1 MAVADDVLAR
11 AARWVEDAPVAL
23 ATVVGT
29 TGSAPRPV
37 GSAMVVSSDGEVA
50 GSVSGGCVEAA
61 VFDLAE
67 TTLASGQPCLRSF
80 GVATD
85 DVVAVGLT
93 CGGRIEVLVQRLDHV
108 DDLQEL
114 QQRVAE
120 GRPVALV
127 TVVEHPDAA
136 VVGARVV
143 VDRAGTTDPGPARRL
158 TPSLHAT
165 LVDRASALL
174 SAGES
179 GDVTCGSDGSLL
191 AQGVRAFV
199 QVWAPRPRLIV
210 YGAVDFAG
218 ALAGVGRF
226 LGDQVTV
233 CDARPTFTTAARFPD
248 AHEVVVDWPHRHLRA
263 EAEAGRIDARTAVC
277 VLTHDARFDVPVLQ
291 AALSL
296 PHVGYVGAMGSR
308 RTHRERLQRLRD
320 VGVTDAQLAR
330 LRSPLGLDLG
340 ARTPEE
346 TALSIAAEIV
356 ADRRGGS
363 GGRLGDSSGPI
374 HATRSDVAS
383 TTFHDAVL

>member
-1 MAVADDVLAR
+1 MAVSDEVLTH
-11 AARWVEDAPVAL
+11 AARWVADAPVAL

-37 GSAMVVSSDGEVA
+37 GSAMVVSSGGEVV

-67 TTLASGQPCLRSF
+67 TTLSSGEPCLRSF

-85 DVVAVGLT
+85 DVVDIGLT
-93 CGGRIEVLVQRLDHV
+93 CGGRIEVLVQRLDRTAGLH
-108 DDLQEL
+108 EL
-114 QQRVAE
+114 RRKVAE
-120 GRPVALV
+120 GRPVALA
-127 TVVEHPDAA
+127 TIVEHPDAGL
-136 VVGARVV
+136 VGTRLV
-143 VDRAGTTDPGPARRL
+143 VDRAEATDPGPARRL
-158 TPSLHAT
+158 GTPLRRT
-165 LVDRASALL
+165 LVDRAAALM
-174 SAGES
+174 SSGES
-179 GDVTCGSDGSLL
+179 GEVTCGPDGSLL
-191 AQGVRAFV
+191 GQGVRAFV

-226 LGDQVTV
+226 LGDHVTV
-233 CDARPTFTTAARFPD
+233 CDARPTFTTAARFPE

-263 EAEAGRIDARTAVC
+263 EADAGRVDSRTAVC

-320 VGVTDAQLAR
+320 VGVADDQLAR

-356 ADRRGGS
+356 ADRRGGP

-374 HATRSDVAS
+374 HAARTEAAS
-383 TTFHDAVL
+383 TVLHDTVV

>member
-1 MAVADDVLAR
+1 MAVADDVLSR

-37 GSAMVVSSDGEVA
+37 GSAMVVSSRGEVA

-67 TTLASGQPCLRSF
+67 TTIASGEPCVRSF

-85 DVVAVGLT
+85 DVVDVGLT
-93 CGGRIEVLVQRLDHV
+93 CGGRIEVLVQRLDRTAHL
-108 DDLQEL
+108 DDLRR
-114 QQRVAE
+114 RVAA

-127 TVVEHPDAA
+127 TVVEHPD
-136 VVGARVV
+136 VSLVGSRVV
-143 VDRAGTTDPGPARRL
+143 VDRGVEPAPTALPGP
-158 TPSLHAT
+158 LHEA
-165 LVDRASALL
+165 LVERAAALL
-174 SAGES
+174 STGES
-179 GDVTCGSDGSLL
+179 GQVSCGPDGSPL

-199 QVWAPRPRLIV
+199 QVWAPRPRLVV

-226 LGDQVTV
+226 LGDEVTL

-248 AHEVVVDWPHRHLRA
+248 AHDVVVDWPHRHLRA
-263 EAEAGRIDARTAVC
+263 EADAGRIDRRTAIC

-291 AALSL
+291 LALSL
-296 PHVGYVGAMGSR
+296 PEVGYVGAMGSR

-320 VGVTDAQLAR
+320 VGVTEEQLAR
-330 LRSPLGLDLG
+330 LHSPLGLDLG

-356 ADRRGGS
+356 AERRGGS
-363 GGRLGDSSGPI
+363 GRALGETSGPI
-374 HATRSDVAS
+374 HATGPLVGER
-383 TTFHDAVL
+383 AVVS